1 MVDVTPMIP
10 AGRQVVEAYGGGG
23 FRVGGAAYQGSVLV
37 FPDRVLAWS
46 LGDIADM
53 TLESLEPM
61 LAGGE
66 ALEVLL
72 VGCGTKAAFIP
83 PALRKAVRA
92 AGPVLEA
99 MDTGAACRTYN
110 VLLSEERRV
119 VAALIA
125 VD

>member
-10 AGRQVVEAYGGGG
+10 EGRQVVEAYGGGG
-23 FRVGGAAYQGSVLV
+23 FRVGGMAYRGSILV
-37 FPDRVLAWS
+37 FPDRTLAWS
-46 LGDIADM
+46 VGDIADM
-53 TLESLEPM
+53 TLESLE
-61 LAGGE
+61 LAFTGYDD
-66 ALEVLL
+66 LEVLL
-72 VGCGTKAAFIP
+72 VGCGAKAVFIP

-99 MDTGAACRTYN
+99 MDTGGACRTYN

-119 VAALIA
+119 AAALIA

>member
-23 FRVGGAAYQGSVLV
+23 FRVAGVAYQGSVLV
-37 FPDRVLAWS
+37 LPERTLAWS
-46 LGDIADM
+46 VGDISDI
-53 TLESLEPM
+53 TLESLEAV
-61 LAGGE
+61 LAGSDG
-66 ALEVLL
+66 LEVLL
-72 VGCGTKAAFIP
+72 LGCGAKAAFIS
-83 PALRKAVRA
+83 PALRAAVRA

-99 MDTGAACRTYN
+99 MGTGAACRTYN

-119 VAALIA
+119 AAALIA